1 MWANHLLSRFF
12 WLVKCP
18 KSSTKQILNG
28 NCIILTLRAWQR
40 SNSIVYQH
48 KDRLFKS
55 NQVKLLEMIREDMKC
70 KDSSP
75 KWYEMIWK
83 DVKGYE
89 KILTEPNICKGLF
102 TRMIGVPFLM
112 WQGQTHATVSGHF
125 SSVYDLAWP
134 KSSKIILICYISS
147 IYSVGLAEGTAS
159 CFDLWILWI
168 KIAQFW
174 KSSLSPVLMSGHA
187 ALSRSKVR
195 SKSLWPSS
203 TCSIPC
209 QHKAN

>member
-1 MWANHLLSRFF
+1 MWGNHLLSRFF
-12 WLVKCP
+12 WLAKCP
-18 KSSTKQILNG
+18 KSSTKQILNANG
-28 NCIILTLRAWQR
+28 EILTLRAWQR

-48 KDRLFKS
+48 KDRSFKS
-55 NQVKLLEMIREDMKC
+55 NQVKLLEMIWHDMKC

-112 WQGQTHATVSGHF
+112 WQRQTHATVSGHF

-134 KSSKIILICYISS
+134 KKSKDHSDMLYKFHIFCRTCWRDSILLWFMNKDHS
-147 IYSVGLAEGTAS
+147 ILKVKLVTGLDE
-159 CFDLWILWI
+159 W
-168 KIAQFW
+168 
-174 KSSLSPVLMSGHA
+174 
-187 ALSRSKVR
+187 
-195 SKSLWPSS
+195 
-203 TCSIPC
+203 TCST
-209 QHKAN
+209 